1 MKKYRFFTTIIL
13 IIGLIMIF
21 TSNETKNLTKLV
33 SNFSVLTL
41 NPNTQSKQ
49 YSICIDPGH
58 QAKGNSQTEQVG
70 PNSESYK
77 AKVSSGTAGI
87 ATKKPEYELNL
98 EASLKLKH
106 ILESRGYK
114 VYMTR
119 ESHDVD
125 ISNKERA
132 IFANEKKVDMVVRI
146 HADGSENS
154 GITGASILIPSK
166 DGEYTS
172 AIYED
177 SSNCAKYVNE
187 NMQNSGFKVNGVFER
202 GDLTGFNWSQVPAI
216 LLEMGFM
223 SNYTEDQNMS
233 NPEYN
238 EKMMN
243 CVADGLDNYF
253 KNKK

>member
-1 MKKYRFFTTIIL
+1 
-13 IIGLIMIF
+13 MIF
-21 TSNETKNLTKLV
+21 TSSETKNLTKLV
-33 SNFSVLTL
+33 SNFSALKL
-41 NPNTQSKQ
+41 NPNTKTEQ
-49 YSICIDPGH
+49 YIIFIDPGH
-58 QAKGNSQTEQVG
+58 QAKGNSETEQVG
-70 PNSESYK
+70 PNSGSYK
-77 AKVSSGTAGI
+77 AKVSSGTAGV

-146 HADGSENS
+146 HADGSDNA

-166 DGEYTS
+166 YGEYTS

-177 SSNCAKYVNE
+177 SSNCAKFINE
-187 NMQNSGFKVNGVFER
+187 NMQNNGFKVNGIFER
-202 GDLTGFNWSQVPAI
+202 SDLTGFNWSQVPAV

-233 NPEYN
+233 SPKYQ
-238 EKMMN
+238 EKMMTS
-243 CVADGLDNYF
+243 VADGLDNYF

>member
-1 MKKYRFFTTIIL
+1 MKKYKILTTIIM
-13 IIGLIMIF
+13 IIGLIMI
-21 TSNETKNLTKLV
+21 SRASETKNLTKAV
-33 SNFSVLTL
+33 SNLTFA
-41 NPNTQSKQ
+41 PKQ
-49 YSICIDPGH
+49 EATVKEQHTICIDPGH

-70 PNSESYK
+70 PNSGSYK

-132 IFANEKKVDMVVRI
+132 IF
-146 HADGSENS
+146 
-154 GITGASILIPSK
+154 
-166 DGEYTS
+166 
-172 AIYED
+172 ED

-187 NMQNSGFKVNGVFER
+187 NMQNNGFKVNGIFER
-202 GDLTGFNWSQVPAI
+202 SDLTGFNWSQVPVV

-233 NPEYN
+233 SPQYQ
-238 EKMMN
+238 EKMMT